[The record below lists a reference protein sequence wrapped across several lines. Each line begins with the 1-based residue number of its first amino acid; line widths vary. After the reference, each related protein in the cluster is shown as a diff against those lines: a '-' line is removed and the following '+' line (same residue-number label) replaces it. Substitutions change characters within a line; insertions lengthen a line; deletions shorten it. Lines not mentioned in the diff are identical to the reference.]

1 MHKGRDDWDSSS
13 KWIQRQKM
21 WGIFQR
27 KIWGFWTSNA
37 RQYINRQIAIFL
49 LLPKVQAFDPCVQK
63 QSTQKWVKIRRVQFP
78 HRTIQ
83 ISTVVENSQLSR
95 LPRYRWKIWT
105 DPLSD
110 AGSFMQ
116 CFMLYRWLLIAIIQ
130 KIYVHIYM
138 FIMCLIWY
146 PSVKWDVGKILVVR
160 KLPIM
165 SIVPKQ

>member
-83 ISTVVENSQLSR
+83 ISTVVENSQLSQ

-105 DPLSD
+105 DPLSEE
-110 AGSFMQ
+110 GSPMQ
-116 CFMLYRWLLIAIIQ
+116 CFFVISMATYSNHTKDICSYICSSCASFDIHRSNEML
-130 KIYVHIYM
+130 
-138 FIMCLIWY
+138 
-146 PSVKWDVGKILVVR
+146 VKF
-160 KLPIM
+160 
-165 SIVPKQ
+165 